1 MNAGKKVVDS
11 FDADSDTKFE
21 KLLPEEIHL
30 NQFCF
35 RIYTKNLSTLHPYS
49 FSFRCESEKEV
60 EQWGYKMSSLL
71 NNLVDADMAM
81 MAFTRNMGF
90 DQNLQP
96 AASAKRG
103 KKNKRQQQSAIQ
115 EESGW
120 EEIRGA
126 GGKVVFRN
134 RATSEYRDCYP
145 SDIDTTNPCTL
156 KVLPTNTNFAIDLEK
171 AGYDSERSGEV
182 LGE

>member
-1 MNAGKKVVDS
+1 MG
-11 FDADSDTKFE
+11 
-21 KLLPEEIHL
+21 
-30 NQFCF
+30 
-35 RIYTKNLSTLHPYS
+35 
-49 FSFRCESEKEV
+49 
-60 EQWGYKMSSLL
+60 SLL

-90 DQNLQP
+90 DQNLQQ
-96 AASAKRG
+96 AVSVKTG
-103 KKNKRQQQSAIQ
+103 KGKNKKQSVKQ

-120 EEIRGA
+120 EEIKSA
-126 GGKVVFRN
+126 GGKVIFRN

-156 KVLPTNTNFAIDLEK
+156 KVLPTNTHFAIDLEK